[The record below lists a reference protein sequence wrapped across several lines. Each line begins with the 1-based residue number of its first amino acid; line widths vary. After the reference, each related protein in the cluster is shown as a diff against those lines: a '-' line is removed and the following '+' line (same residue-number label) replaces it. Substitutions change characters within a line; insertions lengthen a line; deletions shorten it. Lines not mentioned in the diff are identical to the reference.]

1 MPVSYGVASREKP
14 EKAESAENEDGGD
27 DDSEARTGPEHPGT
41 LVGNPRHEDLRTYL
55 VSTFVNVE
63 KSGESIVPLLYLA
76 EPEGGRVL
84 GNAKVGAL
92 VAAVRNGD
100 LTRVTEALEQLPDE
114 HSKVAAEHDRKST
127 SLNSSDSC
135 ATTITHSAQ

>member
-84 GNAKVGAL
+84 GTAKVRAL

-100 LTRVTEALEQLPDE
+100 LTRVTEPLDQLPDE
-114 HSKVAAEHDRKST
+114 PSKHAAGQVRETVCRVT
-127 SLNSSDSC
+127 SSSGR
-135 ATTITHSAQ
+135 TT